1 MQKIVLD
8 LYKYF
13 SIFIKKC
20 LLIFKN
26 YNNLKWRREFLNAQI
41 ANIEDKSFIIIER
54 LLFYFLLIRFN
65 ENV

>member
-41 ANIEDKSFIIIER
+41 TNIEDKSFIIIEK